1 MPSTAL
7 ITGATEGIGRAIA
20 FTLGGAGYQVGVC
33 ARTPAKVSAL
43 LAALESK
50 GIAAAGLPCDIAE
63 PAQVERLV
71 AHVGERL
78 GPVDTL
84 VNNAGTGVIKPF
96 ADLSLAE
103 WDGVMATNLRGLYLV
118 TRAVLPAMR
127 AAKRGDIINVASLS
141 GKRGFPGGT
150 AYAASKHAM
159 LGFSESLML
168 EVRKEGIR
176 VTALC
181 PGSVDTKMIHAQT
194 LFERDPDK
202 ILKPEDVAQT
212 VLALL
217 RLPRRATVSE
227 LEIRPSDP

>member
-1 MPSTAL
+1 MASTAL

-20 FTLGGAGYQVGVC
+20 FALGAAGHPVGIC
-33 ARTPAKVSAL
+33 ARTPANVTAL
-43 LAALESK
+43 LADLGAK
-50 GIAAAGLPCDIAE
+50 GITAAGLPCDVAD

-71 AHVGERL
+71 AHVTERL
-78 GPVDTL
+78 GPIEIL
-84 VNNAGTGVIKPF
+84 VNNAGTGIIKPF
-96 ADLSLAE
+96 AELSLAE

-118 TRAVLPAMR
+118 THAVLPAMR
-127 AAKRGDIINVASLS
+127 NAKRGDIINIASLS

-150 AYAASKHAM
+150 AYAASKHAVV
-159 LGFSESLML
+159 GFSESLML
-168 EVRKEGIR
+168 EIRQEGIR

-194 LFERDPDK
+194 LFARDPER
-202 ILKPEDVAQT
+202 ILKAEDVAET

-217 RLPRRATVSE
+217 RLPRRATISE